1 MTEVSIDRIELRLI
15 SMELVSPFETSFGV
29 ERERSCTIIS
39 VHGEGLT
46 GWGECVASQ
55 RAPKPGSTGWA
66 FYSYETA
73 ETAWHILHDF
83 LAPSLVGSRVTSPSE
98 VAALGK
104 RLRGHPMAR
113 AGLEAAVWDLVAQ
126 AQGKSL
132 ADMLAAGEAGTP
144 GAPVKGSPAE
154 AGAHTQ
160 VRPYEKR
167 RDRVNV
173 GVSVGIQPSIQD
185 TIRVI
190 ADYVSQGYGR
200 VKLKIKP
207 GWDVDMVRA
216 VRREFPALLLMV
228 DANSAYSLQDADHLR
243 QLDASDLL
251 MIEQPLAHDDI
262 YEHSHLQAQLAT
274 PVCLDESIHTSKQA
288 EWAYEIG
295 ACRIINIKPGR
306 VSGLSTAREIH
317 DLSLARGKP
326 VWCGGMLETGIGRA
340 ANVALAS
347 LPGFTLP
354 SDISASDRYYLED
367 IADPPFVLNPDSTLS
382 VPTGPGLGVTVN
394 QARLKAFGERHAVF
408 KAQMQQ
414 PVS

>member
-1 MTEVSIDRIELRLI
+1 MTDISIERIELRLI
-15 SMELVSPFETSFGV
+15 SMELISPFETSFGV
-29 ERERSCTIIS
+29 EQERSCTIIS

-55 RAPKPGSTGWA
+55 RIPKPGPGNWA

-73 ETAWHILHDF
+73 ETSWHILHDF
-83 LAPSLVGSRVTSPSE
+83 LAPSMVGRRITSPLE
-98 VAALGK
+98 VMALGE

-113 AGLEAAVWDLVAQ
+113 AGLEAAVWDLLAQ
-126 AQGKSL
+126 AQGVPL
-132 ADMLAAGEAGTP
+132 ADMLARGEQR
-144 GAPVKGSPAE
+144 
-154 AGAHTQ
+154 AHPQ
-160 VRPYEKR
+160 VRPYGKR
-167 RDRVNV
+167 GDRVSV

-190 ADYVSQGYGR
+190 SDYVAQGYGR

-216 VRREFPALLLMV
+216 VRREFPDLLLMV
-228 DANSAYSLQDADHLR
+228 DANSAYSLPDADHLR
-243 QLDASDLL
+243 QLDELDLL
-251 MIEQPLAHDDI
+251 MVEQPLAHDDI
-262 YEHSHLQAQLAT
+262 YEHSRLQAQLAT
-274 PVCLDESIHTSKQA
+274 PICLDESIHTIKQA

-306 VSGLSTAREIH
+306 VSGLSAAREIH
-317 DLSLARGKP
+317 DLSLAGDRP

-382 VPTGPGLGVTVN
+382 VPTGPGLGMTVN
-394 QARLKAFGERHAVF
+394 QERLEAFGERHAII

-414 PVS
+414 PVG